1 MDTTKGLQKKLTAV
15 AAVAD
20 ARKAELEESLDRI
33 ASIDAEIKNFEKLED
48 ATDKELLKAAGK
60 ASVWTDT
67 IAAYKKMRA
76 LNVTDRDA
84 LATAYGAAVELQSTI
99 ADQLKSYV
107 EGKKKLDTDLKAK
120 KITSDGYKKGKE
132 ALKKELAIK

>member
-1 MDTTKGLQKKLTAV
+1 MDTTKALQKKLTAV
-15 AAVAD
+15 ATVAD

-33 ASIDAEIKNFEKLED
+33 ANIDAEIKLFEKLED
-48 ATDKELLKAAGK
+48 DADKELLKAAGK

-76 LNVTDRDA
+76 LNVTDRDK

-107 EGKKKLDTDLKAK
+107 EGKKKLDTDLK
-120 KITSDGYKKGKE
+120 GKE
-132 ALKKELAIK
+132 ALKKELGIK